1 MTTLPSWLKIAVFSA
16 LLSGCAREAGEA
28 QAPAPGWA
36 AGWVLPAGN
45 YEFPPKTSPRKT
57 GSEPAHAPGHTPAH
71 GQGPAPSVPVTPS
84 PLRFAAAPGVPTYA
98 DGRPRPLAPELIA
111 AEFPGGEACVE
122 QLRGAAVPFQV
133 VSDKRGVD
141 TPVAIE
147 GPIGGVRY
155 WTVGAGP
162 MVADCRLALA
172 LAKVAPEF
180 RGLGISAMRFSGAYS
195 YRMAKVG
202 RLSLHAYGLALDVHE
217 ITADGKSYVVAHD
230 FARGLPNG
238 CADGAPV
245 LNRLACR
252 LAQLRLFQELL
263 TPDSNADHRDH
274 LHIAIAREPSE
285 RHDGPTAQP
294 HALSASRE
302 KSE

>member
-1 MTTLPSWLKIAVFSA
+1 MPALRNWLLTVASLA
-16 LLSGCAREAGEA
+16 SLSGCAREAGEP
-28 QAPAPGWA
+28 QAPTPGWH
-36 AGWVLPAGN
+36 AGWVLPPSEA
-45 YEFPPKTSPRKT
+45 YEFPPKTLPRRAQHPT
-57 GSEPAHAPGHTPAH
+57 
-71 GQGPAPSVPVTPS
+71 PSVPAPTRGNVPKPVVPS
-84 PLRFAAAPGVPTYA
+84 PLRYAAGPGVPTYA

-111 AEFPGGEACVE
+111 AEFPSGDECLSR
-122 QLRGAAVPFQV
+122 LRASGVPFQV

-162 MVADCRLALA
+162 MVSDCRLALA
-172 LAKVAPEF
+172 LAKVAPEL
-180 RGLGISAMRFSGAYS
+180 RSLGVSAMRFSGAYS

-217 ITADGKSYVVAHD
+217 VTADGKSFVVTHD
-230 FARGLPNG
+230 FARGLANG
-238 CADGAPV
+238 CAESAPL

-274 LHIAIAREPSE
+274 LHIAIARAPVE
-285 RHDGPTAQP
+285 
-294 HALSASRE
+294 
-302 KSE
+302 

>member
-1 MTTLPSWLKIAVFSA
+1 MPVLRNLLGILLLAS

-28 QAPAPGWA
+28 QSPAPGWA
-36 AGWVLPAGN
+36 AGWVLPAGE
-45 YEFPPKTSPRKT
+45 YEFPPKTLPRAK
-57 GSEPAHAPGHTPAH
+57 GAAPKHPTRGN
-71 GQGPAPSVPVTPS
+71 VPRPPPVLS

-111 AEFPGGEACVE
+111 AEFPGGDACLGD
-122 QLRGAAVPFQV
+122 LRAAGVPFQV
-133 VSDKRGVD
+133 VTDKRGVA

-155 WTVGAGP
+155 WTIGAGP
-162 MVADCRLALA
+162 MVSDCRLALA
-172 LAKVAPEF
+172 LAKVAPEL
-180 RGLGISAMRFSGAYS
+180 RGLGITAMRFSGAYS

-202 RLSLHAYGLALDVHE
+202 RLSLHAYGLALDIHE
-217 ITADGKSYVVAHD
+217 VTAYGRSYVVARD
-230 FARGLPNG
+230 FSRALPNG
-238 CADGAPV
+238 CAAEAPV

-274 LHIAIAREPSE
+274 LHIAIARSP
-285 RHDGPTAQP
+285 D
-294 HALSASRE
+294 
-302 KSE
+302 

>member
-1 MTTLPSWLKIAVFSA
+1 MLASPVKIAFVTA
-16 LLSGCAREAGEA
+16 LLRRLLLCAGLMAPLSGCAHEAAEA
-28 QAPAPGWA
+28 RAPSAGWA
-36 AGWVLPAGN
+36 SGWVLPSAEG
-45 YEFPPKTSPRKT
+45 YEFPPKTLPRKHL
-57 GSEPAHAPGHTPAH
+57 GAGHPESRGNVPARD
-71 GQGPAPSVPVTPS
+71 VVTLS

-98 DGRPRPLAPELIA
+98 DGRPRPLAPDVIA
-111 AEFPGGEACVE
+111 SEFPGGDECLSR
-122 QLRGAAVPFQV
+122 LRAAGVAYEP
-133 VSDKRGVD
+133 VSERRGVA

-155 WTVGAGP
+155 FTLAPGP

-172 LAKVAPEF
+172 LAKVAPEL
-180 RGLGISAMRFSGAYS
+180 RELHISAMRFSGAYS

-217 ITADGKSYVVAHD
+217 VQADGKSYVVAHD

-238 CADGAPV
+238 CAESAPL

-263 TPDSNADHRDH
+263 TPDSNADHHDH
-274 LHIAIAREPSE
+274 LHLAIARAP
-285 RHDGPTAQP
+285 D
-294 HALSASRE
+294 
-302 KSE
+302 

>member
-1 MTTLPSWLKIAVFSA
+1 MPRVLSLLGIGLFGA
-16 LLSGCAREAGEA
+16 LLSGCAHEAGQA

-36 AGWVLPAGN
+36 AGWVLPASD
-45 YEFPPKTSPRKT
+45 YEFPPKTLPRKQEAEAQHRT
-57 GSEPAHAPGHTPAH
+57 RGNTPRVPA
-71 GQGPAPSVPVTPS
+71 TPS

-111 AEFPGGEACVE
+111 AEFPGGDACLSE
-122 QLRGAAVPFQV
+122 LRSAGVPFQV
-133 VSDKRGVD
+133 VNEKRGVA

-155 WTVGAGP
+155 WTIGAGP
-162 MVADCRLALA
+162 MVSDCRLALA
-172 LAKVAPEF
+172 LAKVAPEL

-217 ITADGKSYVVAHD
+217 VTADGKSYVVAKD

-238 CADGAPV
+238 CAAEAPL

-252 LAQLRLFQELL
+252 FSQLRLFQELL

-274 LHIAIAREPSE
+274 LHIAIARAP
-285 RHDGPTAQP
+285 Q
-294 HALSASRE
+294 
-302 KSE
+302 

>member
-1 MTTLPSWLKIAVFSA
+1 MPALRSLLGVALFGS

-36 AGWVLPAGN
+36 AGWVLPAES
-45 YEFPPKTSPRKT
+45 YEFPPKTLPRKQAAAAAPRPAT
-57 GSEPAHAPGHTPAH
+57 RGVSPTRRLEPATPIAL
-71 GQGPAPSVPVTPS
+71 S
-84 PLRFAAAPGVPTYA
+84 PLRFAATEGVPTYA

-111 AEFPGGEACVE
+111 AEFPSGDACLS
-122 QLRGAAVPFQV
+122 QLRSSGVPFQV
-133 VSDKRGVD
+133 VADKRGVE
-141 TPVAIE
+141 TPIAIE

-162 MVADCRLALA
+162 MVSDCRLALA
-172 LAKVAPEF
+172 LAKVAPEL
-180 RGLGISAMRFSGAYS
+180 RGMGITAMRFSGAYS

-217 ITADGKSYVVAHD
+217 VTADGKSFVVAKD
-230 FARGLPNG
+230 FAKGLPNG
-238 CADGAPV
+238 CAANAPL

-252 LAQLRLFQELL
+252 FAQLRLFQELL

-274 LHIAIAREPSE
+274 LHIAIARAP
-285 RHDGPTAQP
+285 D
-294 HALSASRE
+294 
-302 KSE
+302 